1 MADATQSRRPGMILL
16 SGGIFWMGSDDHYP
30 EERPAHPVAVDPFWI
45 DEVPVTNRQFA
56 DFVAATG
63 YVTSAERPP
72 DPADY
77 PGADPELLSPASLVF
92 EPPLAGVAL
101 RHFTQW
107 WDYRSDADWRHPL
120 GPGSSLDGLDDH
132 PVVHIAFEDAQAYAT
147 WAGKVLPTEAEWE
160 FAARGGLDRSEYAWG
175 DEFMPGGVP
184 QANTWQGEFP
194 THNSMIDGHMRTSPV
209 RSFPANPFGL
219 FDMIGNV
226 WEWTADYFADHHPEA
241 PLKTCCAVARLHE
254 QMRCL
259 SYILHPPELE
269 RYGLVGA
276 LEALVLGMS
285 ARTGI
290 DISFQVRGHRD
301 GLLPEMELAVLR
313 IAQESLM
320 NVFRHSGSQRAE
332 VRLHCTC
339 NWLCLRVR
347 DYGLGDKARDAIRSG
362 LGVGMRA
369 MAERMEEVGGRV
381 RISLFEHGTAVSA
394 IVPNPR
400 RICPVTD
407 CPSSCPGAVG

>member
-1 MADATQSRRPGMILL
+1 MHVVNPDAFSVVLRSRDGSGRLRKSSRQDDATALCVLQARRDERKHIARELHDVTAQLLLELDFALDRMGDPGK
-16 SGGIFWMGSDDHYP
+16 
-30 EERPAHPVAVDPFWI
+30 
-45 DEVPVTNRQFA
+45 
-56 DFVAATG
+56 
-63 YVTSAERPP
+63 
-72 DPADY
+72 
-77 PGADPELLSPASLVF
+77 PASQ
-92 EPPLAGVAL
+92 G
-101 RHFTQW
+101 
-107 WDYRSDADWRHPL
+107 DARE
-120 GPGSSLDGLDDH
+120 
-132 PVVHIAFEDAQAYAT
+132 V
-147 WAGKVLPTEAEWE
+147 
-160 FAARGGLDRSEYAWG
+160 
-175 DEFMPGGVP
+175 
-184 QANTWQGEFP
+184 
-194 THNSMIDGHMRTSPV
+194 
-209 RSFPANPFGL
+209 
-219 FDMIGNV
+219 
-226 WEWTADYFADHHPEA
+226 
-241 PLKTCCAVARLHE
+241 VARLHE

-313 IAQESLM
+313 IAQEALM
-320 NVFRHSGSQRAE
+320 NVFRHSGSHRAE

-347 DYGLGDKARDAIRSG
+347 DYGLGFKARDAIRSG

-381 RISLFEHGTAVSA
+381 RISLFDHGTAVSA